1 MWLKCCTQYVCKLGN
16 LSGGRRTRKYQFSF
30 QFQRKAMPKNLLYN
44 CTHFD
49 ASKVLL
55 RILQAGLQQYMNQE
69 LPDVQTGFIE
79 GKRNQRS
86 NCQHLLDQSKNK
98 KIPEKHLLLLY

>member
-1 MWLKCCTQYVCKLGN
+1 
-16 LSGGRRTRKYQFSF
+16 
-30 QFQRKAMPKNLLYN
+30 MPKNLLYN

-69 LPDVQTGFIE
+69 LLDVQAGFTKGRGTRDKIDNICWIIE
-79 GKRNQRS
+79 KEREF
-86 NCQHLLDQSKNK
+86 K
-98 KIPEKHLLLLY
+98 